1 MNLKELK
8 ENLTKI
14 IIEILVTQQNKFTA
28 RDYFV
33 TSRLLWALQEYP
45 TRNIPYIRLSIMIK
59 NDDRVC
65 EEFVIRWEQNFLWLG
80 SEGFT
85 RSPYGSDSFE
95 NCVLHHQ
102 FDEEIE
108 ISAYDTKNWCRDFL
122 ELASDPNSQVLIESY
137 DPI

>member
-1 MNLKELK
+1 MNLKEIK

-14 IIEILVTQQNKFTA
+14 IIEILVTQENKFTA
-28 RDYFV
+28 RDYFI
-33 TSRLLWALQEYP
+33 TSRLLWALQDYP
-45 TRNIPYIRLSIMIK
+45 NRDIPDIRLSIMIQ
-59 NDDRVC
+59 NDDRIC
-65 EEFVIRWEQNFLWLG
+65 EELVIRWEHNFLWLG

-95 NCVLHHQ
+95 NCVLHHY

-108 ISAYDTKNWCRDFL
+108 ISEYDIKNWCRDFL
-122 ELASDPNSQVLIESY
+122 ELASDPNNQVLIESY